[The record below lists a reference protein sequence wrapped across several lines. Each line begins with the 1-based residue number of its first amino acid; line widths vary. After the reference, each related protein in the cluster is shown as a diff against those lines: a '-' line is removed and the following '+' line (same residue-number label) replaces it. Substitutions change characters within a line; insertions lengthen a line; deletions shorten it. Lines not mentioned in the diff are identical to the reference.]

1 MISEELFAYCLSHT
15 EPEDAILKE
24 ITRQTHLKVLKPRML
39 SGPVQG
45 KFLELIVKLMR
56 PERVLEIGT
65 FTGYSAVCIGR
76 GLREGAKLISLDI
89 NEELESMVRGFI
101 CKAGLEKRIDYRI
114 GNALKLIPEISGNF
128 DLVFIDAD
136 KINYPNYYDLVV
148 DRLNPGGIILADN
161 ILWSGK
167 VLAQNRKKLDKDT
180 AAILHFNQK
189 VQEDLRV
196 ENVILPIRDGIMM
209 ARKR

>member
-1 MISEELFAYCLSHT
+1 MIPEELFAYCIAHT
-15 EPEDAILKE
+15 EAEDAVLLE

-45 KFLELIVKLMR
+45 KFLELFVKVMQ
-56 PERVLEIGT
+56 PKRVLEIGT
-65 FTGYSAVCIGR
+65 FTGYSAICMGR
-76 GLREGAKLISLDI
+76 GLPEGGKLITLDI

-101 CKAGLEKRIDYRI
+101 HKAGLDLKIDYRI
-114 GNALKLIPEISGNF
+114 GNALKLIPELSGNF

-136 KINYPNYYDLVV
+136 KFNYANYYDLVV
-148 DRLNPGGIILADN
+148 DRLNPGGVILADN

-167 VLAQNRKKLDKDT
+167 VLAENRKKLDKDT
-180 AAILHFNQK
+180 AAILAFNQK
-189 VQEDLRV
+189 VQEDPRM